1 MREDGECGSSSAC
14 WRDEGAFKRALIAAA
29 RARLTAFGRRAR
41 GGDDGGDN
49 GDADAGEARGA
60 RKRMKRTSANGDDS
74 AAAATRARDDAAVD
88 EDEDEDEDAS
98 ARALRAYEED
108 VERVCGECISS
119 FAVDAPFTIQRICEL
134 VCEPEKYYASPTK
147 LMNAILKLF
156 TVTQTVDRGC
166 AGGVET
172 KVKDEVPTKAM
183 VRDARDP
190 VASEQKAFVARGVRR
205 ARRWRRRR
213 ATPAKTT
220 SSGDD
225 RRSMGTTTTRCN
237 NTTRANTRPDR
248 PRRRRCTRDEHILMR
263 DEDDI
268 RGNAQ
273 HTSPRPQNATR
284 VDPNS
289 SDDEGWRC
297 ARERSVRASRERA
310 RASVHVGG
318 GGGNRTLGGGDYLWK
333 T

>member
-1 MREDGECGSSSAC
+1 MDGGGGEDAIDLDDAVETVRACARTGECGSSSAC

-41 GGDDGGDN
+41 GGDDGGDD

-74 AAAATRARDDAAVD
+74 AATRARDDAADAVD

-172 KVKDEVPTKAM
+172 KGEDEVPTKAM

-190 VASEQKAFVARGVRR
+190 VASEQKAFVAAVF
-205 ARRWRRRR
+205 AEPAAET
-213 ATPAKTT
+213 AT
-220 SSGDD
+220 GDA
-225 RRSMGTTTTRCN
+225 G
-237 NTTRANTRPDR
+237 
-248 PRRRRCTRDEHILMR
+248 
-263 DEDDI
+263 EDDVVGRRPAI
-268 RGNAQ
+268 DGIDGIDDDAMQQ
-273 HTSPRPQNATR
+273 HHASEHPPRPPSPQT
-284 VDPNS
+284 VY
-289 SDDEGWRC
+289 
-297 ARERSVRASRERA
+297 
-310 RASVHVGG
+310 
-318 GGGNRTLGGGDYLWK
+318 T
-333 T
+333 

>member
-1 MREDGECGSSSAC
+1 MNECAFAFGDATTTRTTTTRVMDGGGGDDAIDLDDAVETVRACARTGECGSSSAC

-29 RARLTAFGRRAR
+29 RARLMAFGRRAR
-41 GGDDGGDN
+41 GGDDGGDD

-74 AAAATRARDDAAVD
+74 AAAATRARDAAADAV
-88 EDEDEDEDAS
+88 EEDEDEDAS

-172 KVKDEVPTKAM
+172 KEKDEVPTKAM

-190 VASEQKAFVARGVRR
+190 VASEQKAFVAAVF
-205 ARRWRRRR
+205 AEPAAET
-213 ATPAKTT
+213 AT
-220 SSGDD
+220 GDA
-225 RRSMGTTTTRCN
+225 G
-237 NTTRANTRPDR
+237 
-248 PRRRRCTRDEHILMR
+248 
-263 DEDDI
+263 EDDVVGRRPAI
-268 RGNAQ
+268 DGYDDDAMQQ
-273 HTSPRPQNATR
+273 HHASEHPPRPPSPQT
-284 VDPNS
+284 VY
-289 SDDEGWRC
+289 
-297 ARERSVRASRERA
+297 
-310 RASVHVGG
+310 
-318 GGGNRTLGGGDYLWK
+318 T
-333 T
+333 

>member
-1 MREDGECGSSSAC
+1 MDGGGGEDAIDLDDAVETVRACARTGECGSSSAC

-74 AAAATRARDDAAVD
+74 AAAATRARDDAAV
-88 EDEDEDEDAS
+88 DEDEDEDAS

-190 VASEQKAFVARGVRR
+190 VASEQKAFVAAVF
-205 ARRWRRRR
+205 AEPAAET
-213 ATPAKTT
+213 AT
-220 SSGDD
+220 GDA
-225 RRSMGTTTTRCN
+225 G
-237 NTTRANTRPDR
+237 
-248 PRRRRCTRDEHILMR
+248 
-263 DEDDI
+263 EDDVVGRRPAI
-268 RGNAQ
+268 DGYDDDAMQQ
-273 HTSPRPQNATR
+273 HHASEHPPRPPSPQT
-284 VDPNS
+284 VY
-289 SDDEGWRC
+289 
-297 ARERSVRASRERA
+297 
-310 RASVHVGG
+310 
-318 GGGNRTLGGGDYLWK
+318 T
-333 T
+333 

>member
-1 MREDGECGSSSAC
+1 MNARAFAFGDATTTTTTTTTVMDGGGDEDAIDLDDAVETVRACARTGECGSSSAC

-41 GGDDGGDN
+41 GGDDGGDD

-60 RKRMKRTSANGDDS
+60 RKRMKRTSANGGDS
-74 AAAATRARDDAAVD
+74 AAATRARDDAADAVD
-88 EDEDEDEDAS
+88 EDEDEEDEDAS

-156 TVTQTVDRGC
+156 TVTQTVDRGR

-172 KVKDEVPTKAM
+172 KEKNEVPTKAM

-190 VASEQKAFVARGVRR
+190 VASEQKAFVAAVF
-205 ARRWRRRR
+205 AEPAAET
-213 ATPAKTT
+213 AT
-220 SSGDD
+220 GDA
-225 RRSMGTTTTRCN
+225 G
-237 NTTRANTRPDR
+237 
-248 PRRRRCTRDEHILMR
+248 
-263 DEDDI
+263 EDDVVGRRPAI
-268 RGNAQ
+268 DGYDDDAMQ
-273 HTSPRPQNATR
+273 KHHASEHPPRPPSPQT
-284 VDPNS
+284 VY
-289 SDDEGWRC
+289 
-297 ARERSVRASRERA
+297 
-310 RASVHVGG
+310 
-318 GGGNRTLGGGDYLWK
+318 T
-333 T
+333 

>member
-1 MREDGECGSSSAC
+1 MNACAFAFGDATTTRTTRTRVMDGGGGEDAIDLDDAVETVRACARTGECGSSSAC

-41 GGDDGGDN
+41 GGDDGGDD

-74 AAAATRARDDAAVD
+74 AAASARALVADAVD

-172 KVKDEVPTKAM
+172 KGKDEVPTKAM

-190 VASEQKAFVARGVRR
+190 VASEQKAFVAAVF
-205 ARRWRRRR
+205 AEPAAEP
-213 ATPAKTT
+213 AT
-220 SSGDD
+220 GDA
-225 RRSMGTTTTRCN
+225 G
-237 NTTRANTRPDR
+237 
-248 PRRRRCTRDEHILMR
+248 
-263 DEDDI
+263 EDDVVGRRPAI
-268 RGNAQ
+268 DGIDGIDDDAMQQ
-273 HTSPRPQNATR
+273 HHANEHPPRPPSPQT
-284 VDPNS
+284 VY
-289 SDDEGWRC
+289 
-297 ARERSVRASRERA
+297 
-310 RASVHVGG
+310 
-318 GGGNRTLGGGDYLWK
+318 T
-333 T
+333 

>member
-1 MREDGECGSSSAC
+1 MDGGGGEDAIDLDDAVETVRACARTGECGSSSAC

-41 GGDDGGDN
+41 GGDDGGDD

-74 AAAATRARDDAAVD
+74 AATRARDDAADAVD

-172 KVKDEVPTKAM
+172 KEKDEVPTKAM

-190 VASEQKAFVARGVRR
+190 VASEQKAFVAAVF
-205 ARRWRRRR
+205 AEPAAEP
-213 ATPAKTT
+213 AT
-220 SSGDD
+220 GDA
-225 RRSMGTTTTRCN
+225 G
-237 NTTRANTRPDR
+237 
-248 PRRRRCTRDEHILMR
+248 
-263 DEDDI
+263 EDD
-268 RGNAQ
+268 AVSYT
-273 HTSPRPQNATR
+273 HL
-284 VDPNS
+284 
-289 SDDEGWRC
+289 
-297 ARERSVRASRERA
+297 
-310 RASVHVGG
+310 
-318 GGGNRTLGGGDYLWK
+318 TLPTTPYV
-333 T
+333 

>member
-1 MREDGECGSSSAC
+1 MEVVKTRSISTMRWRRCARARGRGSAGA
-14 WRDEGAFKRALIAAA
+14 RARVGDEGAFKRALIAAA

-172 KVKDEVPTKAM
+172 KGEDEVPTKAM

-190 VASEQKAFVARGVRR
+190 VASEQKAFVAAVF
-205 ARRWRRRR
+205 AEPAAEP
-213 ATPAKTT
+213 AT
-220 SSGDD
+220 GDA
-225 RRSMGTTTTRCN
+225 G
-237 NTTRANTRPDR
+237 
-248 PRRRRCTRDEHILMR
+248 
-263 DEDDI
+263 EDDVVGRRPAI
-268 RGNAQ
+268 DGIDGIDDDAMQQ
-273 HTSPRPQNATR
+273 HHASEHPPRPPSPQT
-284 VDPNS
+284 VY
-289 SDDEGWRC
+289 
-297 ARERSVRASRERA
+297 
-310 RASVHVGG
+310 
-318 GGGNRTLGGGDYLWK
+318 T
-333 T
+333 